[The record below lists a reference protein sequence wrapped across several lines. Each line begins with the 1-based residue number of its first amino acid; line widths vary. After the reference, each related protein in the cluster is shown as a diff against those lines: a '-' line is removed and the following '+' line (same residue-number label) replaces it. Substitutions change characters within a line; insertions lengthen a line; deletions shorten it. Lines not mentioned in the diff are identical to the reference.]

1 MSAIWT
7 RSGRSCHH
15 SEWYH
20 VRQVKK
26 LIIKTVFWIRI
37 DPGFFADP
45 DFNNPDPDFKNL
57 DPDPSINKPLRS
69 KWCFWLGF
77 GVTWPKKD
85 SVESAK
91 FEINKFSTCTWI
103 RIFRIGSRFLADPD
117 PYPGKKVWSG
127 TLIKSNEGHRTVP
140 HLPFFS
146 QQKCYAWKSFL
157 QSITF

>member
-1 MSAIWT
+1 MDTGCNKI
-7 RSGRSCHH
+7 H
-15 SEWYH
+15 SSINPSICFSRVYYCY
-20 VRQVKK
+20 R
-26 LIIKTVFWIRI
+26 LSPVFRIRI
-37 DPGFFADP
+37 RMDPGFFADP
-45 DFNNPDPDFKNL
+45 EPDFKN
-57 DPDPSINKPLRS
+57 PEPAINKLIGS

-77 GVTWPKKD
+77 GGTWPKKD

-103 RIFRIGSRFLADPD
+103 RIFRIRSRFLADPD